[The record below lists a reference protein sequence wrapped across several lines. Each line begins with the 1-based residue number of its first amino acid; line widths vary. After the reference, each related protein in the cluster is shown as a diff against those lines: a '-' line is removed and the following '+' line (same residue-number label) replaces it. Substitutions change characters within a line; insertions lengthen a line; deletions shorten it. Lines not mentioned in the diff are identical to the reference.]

1 MRILRPLLTGMLM
14 MVICLNASSQKYDR
28 NFSLGLGLEYP
39 LYETKKNPLF
49 SADMYIYIIGIS
61 TEWGWIYNDEL
72 IREFGLGYHIGNT
85 FNFSV
90 YTKFDFIRI
99 IPGLKGLTIAPG
111 YKFSRHRLVNI
122 NDLKARSHIL
132 FLRTDYN
139 VTSWF
144 TVYNKLDYVLST
156 KYLTSSDV
164 VFSFGVNFHLST
176 SSL

>member
-1 MRILRPLLTGMLM
+1 MRNYKPLLTGIL
-14 MVICLNASSQKYDR
+14 VTIICLNASSQKLDR

-49 SADMYIYIIGIS
+49 AVDMYVYVIGIGV
-61 TEWGWIYNDEL
+61 EWGWIYNDEL

-85 FNFSV
+85 FNFNA
-90 YTKFDFIRI
+90 YTKFDLNRI
-99 IPGLKGLTIAPG
+99 IPGLKGLTLAPG
-111 YKFSRHRLVNI
+111 YKYSRHRLVNI

-132 FLRTDYN
+132 FLRTDFN
-139 VTSWF
+139 VTRWF
-144 TVYNKLDYVLST
+144 SVYNKLDYVLGT

-176 SSL
+176 NL